1 MTGEHKKIL
10 QDMSKSQY
18 GKVLEIFL
26 KEELDSID
34 DISSCKTLK
43 EMEGRQF
50 AIKLIN
56 KLFSFMQ
63 NRNTTEREKNQYE

>member
-1 MTGEHKKIL
+1 
-10 QDMSKSQY
+10 MSKSQY
-18 GKVLEIFL
+18 GKALEVFL
-26 KEELDSID
+26 KEELDNID

-63 NRNTTEREKNQYE
+63 ARNTTESVKNQYE

>member
-1 MTGEHKKIL
+1 
-10 QDMSKSQY
+10 
-18 GKVLEIFL
+18 
-26 KEELDSID
+26 
-34 DISSCKTLK
+34 
-43 EMEGRQF
+43 MEGRQY

>member
-1 MTGEHKKIL
+1 MTQEQKKIL

-18 GKVLEIFL
+18 GKALEVFL
-26 KEELDSID
+26 KEELDNID

-63 NRNTTEREKNQYE
+63 VRNTTEREKNQYE